1 MSLASVAGDE
11 CAQGK
16 VDDKDLFGVGNRT
29 QKTSGDRNALQKGKA
44 MNRDKRIR
52 SRVDATIDAVIV
64 SGGRT
69 AALATRNVSL
79 KGMLCDHAPGLGT
92 LGPCVVRI
100 SLSPT
105 VGFEIEARIIRNDPS
120 GLALDFTGMDEEA
133 FGHLRQLVRLH
144 ASDAD
149 AIDREMVVPAF
160 VKRS

>member
-1 MSLASVAGDE
+1 M
-11 CAQGK
+11 
-16 VDDKDLFGVGNRT
+16 DDKDLFGIGNERE
-29 QKTSGDRNALQKGKA
+29 KMSDERKALQKGKA
-44 MNRDKRIR
+44 MNKDKRIR

-69 AALATRNVSL
+69 ASLETRNVSL
-79 KGMLCDHAPGLGT
+79 KGMLCDHAPGLG
-92 LGPCVVRI
+92 GSGACVVRI
-100 SLSPT
+100 TLSPT

-133 FGHLRQLVRLH
+133 FGHLRRLVRLH

-149 AIDREMVVPAF
+149 AIDREMAVPAF